1 MTNVEFTS
9 DVVRS
14 ATFRE
19 KLKGYNPEDVHAFM
33 ERSAAAIDQLT
44 ARLAEASARALKA
57 EAALASNSEADES
70 VRRTLVLAQRT
81 AEMAVREANEEA
93 ATIRAEARRDS
104 DQALAEARVGAER
117 CEAEAAERAGRLTAG
132 AEQARAEAEA
142 HASAVTAQADAHAAA
157 VTGDAE
163 ARAAAI
169 TAEAEARVSHLDEV
183 VAAEAATRRSEAFA
197 TIDRETADARAEVEA
212 SLAELGRQRDQLWA
226 DAEALSGYLAAER
239 ARVLEALQGA
249 VDHFGETLEPAPLPD
264 VERPQPVAEAPEP
277 DPARLG
283 SEQDQHAVAPVAS
296 GDEPEEALNLYGWAR
311 GPVTWQSELEQQ
323 HQPDSPTE
331 APAAETHDAP
341 DPWAAHQAGDGD
353 GHASWATSRGAS
365 EATDPWATPP
375 STPTADPWGTSVPT
389 PTADQDPWATPE
401 RGNGDGH
408 DPWATPERGN
418 GDGHDP
424 WATGAPAPGAD
435 HDPWATAEPAA
446 DHDAWETAEPAA
458 SAADDPWAI
467 RQGTHE
473 GHDPWATPDRGNG
486 DGHDPWA
493 TAAPAPGADHD
504 PWATSE
510 PAAGDGHDP
519 WAASPPQPAAWAPG
533 DETGWR
539 RAATAEPGWAAQDH
553 HDAAAGD
560 ADRAWPPVPA
570 TQHEAPWGQPVDS
583 NYQQGWGAGEAAEQ
597 PAWEWPGRSTVTPDV
612 GPAATWF
619 APEAGAAHEEPVAW
633 SPQPWDRTAAT
644 PGSADPWRQDEES
657 WPSQPTTWSG
667 WAEGTAESPA
677 PGAAWTGADQPRGG
691 WSHAGVEQHDHG
703 AADDGSPTRLMFTLG
718 DEARKA
724 AATPTDPEPAP
735 KPKKNLLGRLKG

>member
-70 VRRTLVLAQRT
+70 GRRTLVLAQRT

-93 ATIRAEARRDS
+93 ATIRAEARREA

-408 DPWATPERGN
+408 DPWA
-418 GDGHDP
+418 
-424 WATGAPAPGAD
+424 
-435 HDPWATAEPAA
+435 
-446 DHDAWETAEPAA
+446 
-458 SAADDPWAI
+458 
-467 RQGTHE
+467 
-473 GHDPWATPDRGNG
+473 
-486 DGHDPWA
+486 
-493 TAAPAPGADHD
+493 
-504 PWATSE
+504 
-510 PAAGDGHDP
+510 
-519 WAASPPQPAAWAPG
+519 ASPPQPAAWAPG